1 MYKDKQILGC
11 ISDAQYVAFNNTD
24 TGLSATDVQGAITE
38 VNSKLNEWTKI
49 ADNISVSASS
59 GQKVSLGVDLSS
71 YNELIVIT
79 NGNKFHFFKDSSGQ
93 FVTMNCLWNNSNQS
107 CFVCIQILKE
117 NNVFKWY
124 HYRYMLS
131 PSSVSASPLSVTITE
146 IYGR

>member
-1 MYKDKQILGC
+1 MFSVFFTL
-11 ISDAQYVAFNNTD
+11 NR
-24 TGLSATDVQGAITE
+24 
-38 VNSKLNEWTKI
+38 KLNEWTKI

-93 FVTMNCLWNNSNQS
+93 FATMNCLWNNSNQS

-124 HYRYMLS
+124 HYRYLLS
-131 PSSVSASPLSVTITE
+131 PSSVSASSLSVIITE